1 MEYRPLGETE
11 IDLSEVGFG
20 CGDNAGLMMSGTAEA
35 RSAAV
40 ARALELGINYFD
52 TAAHYGDTLSETNL
66 GQAFRDL
73 KARPIIATKVQ
84 LKEGDLVD
92 IPGAV
97 VRSLEGSLSRLLV
110 GNVDIFYLHNRIG
123 PERVI
128 GANGGLQRVS
138 VEDVMGPGGVL
149 EAFQELQKQG
159 KTTLLGICTSGGDS
173 QALRRVLAGRQFDC
187 LQAQYNILN
196 PTEARSMPQGFTGS
210 DHKNSIE
217 YAASLGMG
225 VVTYGTLAAGAL
237 SGRETGRKSPSRGGD
252 TWTDNLKRA
261 ESLNFLVDDYVESLA
276 EAALRF
282 VLTKEEVTCALMGFS
297 KQAYLRQAVDWT
309 SKGPLPDEAIERIE
323 VLYRTDFAT
332 RT

>member
-20 CGDNAGLMMSGTAEA
+20 CGDNAGLMMSGTAEE
-35 RSAAV
+35 RSTSV

-66 GQAFRDL
+66 GLAFRDL
-73 KARPIIATKVQ
+73 KARPIIGTKVQ
-84 LKEGDLVD
+84 LTEPDLAD
-92 IPGAV
+92 ITGTIT
-97 VRSLEGSLSRLLV
+97 RSLEGSLSRLQM
-110 GNVDIFYLHNRIG
+110 GGVDILYLHNRIG

-128 GANGGLQRVS
+128 ANGRVQRVS

-149 EAFQELQKQG
+149 EAFQGLQKQG
-159 KTTLLGICTSGGDS
+159 KTMFLGICTSGGDS
-173 QALRRVLAGRQFDC
+173 AALRRVIAGRQFDC

-196 PTEARSMPQGFTGS
+196 PTEAREAPKSFVGA
-210 DHKNSIE
+210 DHGNSIE

-225 VVTYGTLAAGAL
+225 VVTYGTLAAGSL
-237 SGRETGRKSPSRGGD
+237 SGRVTGRTSPSRGGD

-261 ESLNFLVDDYVESLA
+261 ESLNFLVEDYVDSLA

-282 VLTKEEVTCALMGFS
+282 VLTKEEVSCALMGFS

-323 VLYRTDFAT
+323 ALYRTDFA
-332 RT
+332 RA

>member
-1 MEYRPLGETE
+1 MDHRLLGETE

-20 CGDNAGLMMSGTAEA
+20 CGDNAGLMMSGTAEE

-40 ARALELGINYFD
+40 ARALDLGINYFD

-66 GQAFRDL
+66 GLALHDL
-73 KARPIIATKVQ
+73 KARPIIATKVR
-84 LKEGDLVD
+84 LLESDLAD
-92 IPGAV
+92 ISGTIT
-97 VRSLEGSLSRLLV
+97 RSLEGSLSRLQA
-110 GNVDIFYLHNRIG
+110 GGVDILYLHNRIG
-123 PERVI
+123 PEQVL
-128 GANGGLQRVS
+128 GANGGVQRVS

-149 EAFQELQKQG
+149 ETFQGLQRQG
-159 KTTLLGICTSGGDS
+159 KTAFLGICTSGGDS
-173 QALRRVLAGRQFDC
+173 EALRRVLSGRQFDC

-196 PTEARSMPQGFTGS
+196 PTEGRAAPQGFAGL
-210 DHKNSIE
+210 DYGNSIS

-225 VVTYGTLAAGAL
+225 VVTYGTLAAGSL
-237 SGRETGRKSPSRGGD
+237 SGRATGRVTPSRSGD

-261 ESLNFLVDDYVESLA
+261 EALDFLAEDYVDSLA

-282 VLTKEEVTCALMGFS
+282 TLTKPEVTCALMGFS

-309 SKGPLPDEAIERIE
+309 RKGPLPEEAIERIE
-323 VLYRTDFAT
+323 ALYPTDFAT

>member
-1 MEYRPLGETE
+1 MDYRPLGETE
-11 IDLSEVGFG
+11 VDLSEVGFG
-20 CGDNAGLMMSGTAEA
+20 CGDNAGLMMSGTAEE

-66 GQAFRDL
+66 GQALRDL

-84 LKEGDLVD
+84 LKEGDFAD
-92 IPGAV
+92 ISGTIT
-97 VRSLEGSLSRLLV
+97 RSLEGSLSRLQL
-110 GNVDIFYLHNRIG
+110 GSVDIFYLHNRIG

-128 GANGGLQRVS
+128 APNGNVQRVS
-138 VEDVMGPGGVL
+138 VDDVMGSGGVL
-149 EAFQELQKQG
+149 ETFQALQTQG
-159 KTTLLGICTSGGDS
+159 KTVFLGVCTSGGDS
-173 QALRRVLAGRQFDC
+173 EALRRVLAGRQFDC

-196 PTEARSMPQGFTGS
+196 PTEGRTAPEGFTGA
-210 DHKNSIE
+210 DHGNSIE

-237 SGRETGRKSPSRGGD
+237 SGRVTGRTSPVRNSD

-261 ESLNFLVDDYVESLA
+261 ESLNFLVEDYVDSLA

-323 VLYRTDFAT
+323 ALYPTDFST
-332 RT
+332 R